1 MSRKKTSGNKNSS
14 LEKIVL
20 VTALINLL
28 NSIVNFVKSL
38 S

>member
-14 LEKIVL
+14 LEKIIL
-20 VTALINLL
+20 ATALINLL